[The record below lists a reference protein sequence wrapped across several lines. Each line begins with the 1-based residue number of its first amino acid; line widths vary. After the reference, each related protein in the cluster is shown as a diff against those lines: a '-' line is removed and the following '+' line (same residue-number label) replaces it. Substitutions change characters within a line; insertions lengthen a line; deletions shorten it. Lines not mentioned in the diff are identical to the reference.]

1 MAAPFG
7 SSTPYAEP
15 AWYSRDNSPYYK
27 DSHRKLRAYVR
38 NFVDTELI
46 PIAAEC
52 EAQGVVPDNVCSSLI
67 HVWSIECSIQSRYG
81 DVTWRLDL
89 P

>member
-38 NFVDTELI
+38 NFVDTELM

-52 EAQGVVPDNVCSSLI
+52 EAQGVVPDNVSSDLI
-67 HVWSIECSIQSRYG
+67 QVWLIECSTQPRYDNG
-81 DVTWRLDL
+81 T
-89 P
+89 